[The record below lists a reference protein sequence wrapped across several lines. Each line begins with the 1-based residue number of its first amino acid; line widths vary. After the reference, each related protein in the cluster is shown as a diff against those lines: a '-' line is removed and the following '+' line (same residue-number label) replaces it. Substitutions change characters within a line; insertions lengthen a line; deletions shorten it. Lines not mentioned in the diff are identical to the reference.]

1 MRVNLRTRQRDFT
14 SWLEGRTFNKILL
27 WLVLS
32 LTLSITFFLD
42 FWASLPTMLSPDW
55 IFGQYQASPW
65 AVLALCLVFLWLK
78 RREVWRGMNQNKTF
92 RSLGEALARY
102 FLNPQLPLGLA
113 VVTGA
118 ILMPASR
125 DYLVFQVLLASLGV
139 FIIIFGKAAKIPAI
153 LMAVYGFAISFPLL
167 IERFAENAYSRTAIA
182 PVMAVMTTLG
192 YPLQNEGQW
201 VNLTS
206 SGGEP
211 IIVAITAA
219 CAGPATMGVFVALFV
234 LMRLDMPLP
243 PKKAI
248 WLFIFGAAGT
258 WFQSFIRLVFLL
270 LVGYYSG
277 EDALWAAH
285 AWSIYIVFPLWYIL
299 FAYVY
304 FRQVRH
310 PPRARETQELEYAPI
325 RGT

>member
-1 MRVNLRTRQRDFT
+1 MRVNLSEAKSFT
-14 SWLEGRTFNKILL
+14 DWLESRTFNRILL
-27 WLVLS
+27 LLVIS
-32 LTLSITFFLD
+32 LTLSITFFRD
-42 FWASLPTMLSPDW
+42 FWASLPTILSPAF
-55 IFGQYQASPW
+55 ILGEYRVSPW
-65 AVLALCLVFLWLK
+65 AVLALCLIFLWVK
-78 RREVWRGMNQNKTF
+78 RKEVWRGMNQSVKPKDKNLKVNFAFFT
-92 RSLGEALARY
+92 
-102 FLNPQLPLGLA
+102 LNFTLGLGLVA
-113 VVTGA
+113 GA
-118 ILMPASR
+118 ILMPSSL
-125 DYLVFQVLLASLGV
+125 DYVVFRVLLASLGI
-139 FIIIFGKAAKIPAI
+139 FIILFSRAAKIPSIILAI
-153 LMAVYGFAISFPLL
+153 YGFAISFPLL
-167 IERFAENAYSRTAIA
+167 IERFAEGAYSRTAIA

-211 IIVAITAA
+211 IVVAITAA

-234 LMRLDMPLP
+234 LMTLDMPLP

-258 WFQSFIRLVFLL
+258 WFQSFIRLVFLM

-277 EDALWAAH
+277 EDALWTAH
-285 AWSIYIVFPLWYIL
+285 VWSIYIVFPLWYLL

-304 FRQVRH
+304 FRQVRR
-310 PPRARETQELEYAPI
+310 PPQARGEQELEYAPI